1 MKKLANIISPYILLL
16 ITIFIGLLVLL
27 LNPSSDDLEK
37 SVELHAAFFKVP
49 EFNVFEVIVSV
60 FKNPFK

>member
-16 ITIFIGLLVLL
+16 IPIFIGLLVLL
-27 LNPSSDDLEK
+27 LNPSSDDLEQ
-37 SVELHAAFFKVP
+37 SVDLHAAFFKVP